1 MHITSVTMAVDRWAG
16 AAAHIS
22 MDREGAGKGC
32 WMDCTDRTSLFGELL
47 LRGRLRA
54 DAYERGPRRSG
65 CAVFLVAACLLGVS
79 TPASAIPVEFNIQA
93 GGTASADA
101 SRFGGPTIGS
111 FTLAPVSGT
120 VTLDSVTHEL
130 LDLDVTLGSSNLEVL
145 TSAYGGY
152 NEVQVLSVNLSKGT
166 TMATQSPITEAAGIF
181 TFSVGEIAV
190 SSFFSANDTLGL
202 NPSPPPVFNPAIVN
216 QHLPF
221 DAPTMVVNVAPN
233 GAAEITFVGI
243 PVVVLNPLLISLPV
257 FEPAA
262 LLVIGNLTF
271 TGLAGGGGA
280 PIPEPSGL
288 LLMALGTMVVGALAW
303 KAQTR
308 N

>member
-1 MHITSVTMAVDRWAG
+1 
-16 AAAHIS
+16 
-22 MDREGAGKGC
+22 MDR
-32 WMDCTDRTSLFGELL
+32 TDRTGRVGDALRWARSRTTGDRRSLFPGRAGRGVLL
-47 LRGRLRA
+47 VVA
-54 DAYERGPRRSG
+54 W
-65 CAVFLVAACLLGVS
+65 LVAGS
-79 TPASAIPVEFNIQA
+79 SAANAVAVEFNIEPL
-93 GGTASADA
+93 GTASAAA
-101 SRFGGPTIGS
+101 SRFGGPVIGS
-111 FTLAPVSGT
+111 FEFASVGGT

-130 LDLDVTLGSSNLEVL
+130 LDLDVTLGSSSLEVL
-145 TSAYGGY
+145 SSPYGGY

-166 TMATQSPITEAAGIF
+166 TMATQSPITESFGVF

-216 QHLPF
+216 QNLPF

-271 TGLAGGGGA
+271 TALASGGGA

-288 LLMALGTMVVGALAW
+288 LLMALGTTLVGALAW